1 MRIAKAT
8 IGDFPIK
15 YQEKRYYIMK
25 KSIKILALTLAVVL
39 LCASL
44 AACGK
49 KLSGKYSA
57 DVLGTGTTLTF
68 DGSNVTIAITVTFVG
83 EVASLNATYEIKDD
97 KITFDIADEETVT
110 NELAKKVVAA
120 FEQPQAFAE
129 GENTITIGGVTY
141 TLQAE

>member
-8 IGDFPIK
+8 VGDIPIK
-15 YQEKRYYIMK
+15 YPEKRYYIMK

-57 DVLGTGTTLTF
+57 DFLGTGTTLTF
-68 DGSNVTIAITVTFVG
+68 DGSDVTIAITVTFVG

-110 NELAKKVVAA
+110 NDLAKKVIT
-120 FEQPQAFAE
+120 ELEKPQSFSE